1 MKTENEI
8 TYAIIN
14 AAICVHKALGP
25 GLLESTYASC
35 LRLELK
41 ERNIE
46 FLAELE
52 LPVIYKNTLIDKSYR
67 IELLVENQVV
77 VELKSVESVSEL
89 HHAQLL
95 TYLKLSKHKIGLLIN
110 FNVPVLKDG
119 ISRKINSPKLCETP

>member
-77 VELKSVESVSEL
+77 VELKSVVS
-89 HHAQLL
+89 
-95 TYLKLSKHKIGLLIN
+95 
-110 FNVPVLKDG
+110 
-119 ISRKINSPKLCETP
+119 